1 MASLKKLAGQTMWY
15 GVSSIAARMLTYL
28 LTPYLTYTLKSTDGQ
43 VVFGQ
48 NTFIYSL
55 FPVMNVLYTY
65 GMETA
70 FFRFSNTEDKGRLY
84 RTQMTAMVLSTLMLS
99 LVLFVFR
106 EPLAGY
112 TELNSTQYVGWC
124 SIILALDAMSALPYA
139 MLRKENRPR
148 KYALT
153 KVAGILVYVF
163 TIVFLFTF
171 GDDIV
176 DGDNNSW
183 FASFYHKH
191 WGIGFILFA
200 NVLQAAATLLL
211 LFKELSMFR
220 FQIDGSILKKVL
232 LYGWPILLAGFAG
245 QINDNVNRFM
255 FMNFYEGT
263 KADALRE
270 TGFYGA
276 AVRLSILIQLG
287 VQAFKMAAEPF
298 FFSIAKDKDAKP
310 TYARVM
316 KWFVVILAVMFLNVT
331 LFIDIWKYF
340 VSAPYRQ
347 SLGLVPIL
355 LAANIFIGIYYNLT
369 IWYKLTDKTSYGA
382 YIMLIGASVTIIFNW
397 FLIPFWGYTAA
408 AWGTLLSNGAMMYL
422 SYTWGQKFYPIPYE
436 ISKMAKYLGMM
447 LVIYAAHA
455 ITGIYMSSSI
465 AHIVLGASFFVLY
478 LYYILKQEREELQKF
493 PVIGRFVK

>member
-1 MASLKKLAGQTMWY
+1 MWY

-28 LTPYLTYTLKSTDGQ
+28 LTPYLTYTLKGFDGE

-70 FFRFSNTEDKGRLY
+70 FFRFSNTEDKTTLY
-84 RTQMTAMVLSTLMLS
+84 RTQMTSMLLSTLFFSVMLY
-99 LVLFVFR
+99 VFS
-106 EPLAGY
+106 EPLTAFTHLG
-112 TELNSTQYVGWC
+112 NAQYIGWC
-124 SIILALDAMSALPYA
+124 SAIIALDAMSALPYA

-153 KVAGILVYVF
+153 KVMGIVVYVV

-171 GDDIV
+171 GDDIAAKNEQ
-176 DGDNNSW
+176 GA

-200 NVLQAAATLLL
+200 NVLQAMATLLL
-211 LFKELSMFR
+211 LVKELSLFR
-220 FQIDGSILKKVL
+220 FEIDKALLKKVL
-232 LYGWPILLAGFAG
+232 FYGFPILISGFAG
-245 QINDNVNRFM
+245 QINDNVNRIM
-255 FMNFYEGT
+255 FMYFYKGT
-263 KADALRE
+263 DTDALRE

-287 VQAFKMAAEPF
+287 VQAFRMSAEPF

-316 KWFVVILAVMFLNVT
+316 KWFVVILAVMFLNVM
-331 LFIDIWKYF
+331 LFIDVWKYF
-340 VSAPYRQ
+340 VGAGFRQ
-347 SLGLVPIL
+347 SLHLVPIL
-355 LAANIFIGIYYNLT
+355 LMANIFIGIYYNLT
-369 IWYKLTDKTSYGA
+369 IWYKLIDKTNFGA
-382 YIMLIGASVTIIFNW
+382 YIMLIGASVTVIFNW

-408 AWGTLLSNGAMMYL
+408 AWGTMLSNGTMMYL
-422 SYTWGQKFYPIPYE
+422 SYTWGQKFYPVPYE
-436 ISKMAKYLGMM
+436 VPKMARYLGIM
-447 LVIYAAHA
+447 LLLYAVHA
-455 ITGIYMSSSI
+455 ITGMYISAPFI
-465 AHIVLGASFFVLY
+465 RIVIGAVLFALYFF
-478 LYYILKQEREELQKF
+478 YIFRQEKNELKSF
-493 PVIGRFVK
+493 PVIGKYIR